1 MVHVQELDQEI
12 NINENSPNFDNEYYA
27 MEIEI
32 GTKPVGTQT
41 EEDGGE
47 LKLDHVKSIHTQT
60 EGSSVTHG
68 FSIYNY
74 TDDDKALKFYT
85 GLENFEKLMLVFYSL
100 GKSVHNLKYFY
111 GPPPKDLDALE
122 YFFITLIILRR
133 HSTFE
138 EITMLYKITLKEV
151 YTIFITWI
159 RFMSLQWNNLDLW
172 IDRENVK
179 AYLPIDFHDKYP
191 ETRVIL
197 DATECPIKKPKLPLA
212 QQVTFS
218 SYKNRNTIKILIG
231 ITPGGM
237 ISYVSPSYGGSATD
251 RQIIERSSILNKF
264 DYNDE
269 LMVDKGFNV
278 QDIFIPYGV
287 KVNMPAFFRKGNQI
301 GSQTLASNRK
311 VASKRVH
318 VERIIGM
325 MKTYKILTE
334 PMNQT
339 EILLSCD
346 IVLVIAM
353 LVNFRSNIVN
363 KNA

>member
-1 MVHVQELDQEI
+1 
-12 NINENSPNFDNEYYA
+12 
-27 MEIEI
+27 
-32 GTKPVGTQT
+32 
-41 EEDGGE
+41 
-47 LKLDHVKSIHTQT
+47 
-60 EGSSVTHG
+60 
-68 FSIYNY
+68 
-74 TDDDKALKFYT
+74 
-85 GLENFEKLMLVFYSL
+85 
-100 GKSVHNLKYFY
+100 
-111 GPPPKDLDALE
+111 
-122 YFFITLIILRR
+122 
-133 HSTFE
+133 
-138 EITMLYKITLKEV
+138 MLYKITLKEV

-346 IVLVIAM
+346 TVLVIAM